1 MLVKILGVFKVEIIT
16 PVHQPAACCWPL
28 LLYTCVLV
36 AARHRRR
43 LTMLCLWAGG
53 GHQTRKRKKY
63 ILVMENLFHNRK
75 VPRGLRFDLKGAL
88 SLPVA
93 LCV

>member
-1 MLVKILGVFKVEIIT
+1 
-16 PVHQPAACCWPL
+16 
-28 LLYTCVLV
+28 
-36 AARHRRR
+36 
-43 LTMLCLWAGG
+43 MLCLWAGG

-88 SLPVA
+88 SFLLP
-93 LCV
+93 CVCVCWAHNVSPPVHC